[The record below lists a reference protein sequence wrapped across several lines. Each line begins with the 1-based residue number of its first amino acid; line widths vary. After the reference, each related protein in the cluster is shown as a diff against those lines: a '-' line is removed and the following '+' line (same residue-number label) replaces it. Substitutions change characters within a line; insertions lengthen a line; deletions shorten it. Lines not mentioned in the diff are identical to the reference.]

1 MGISSFYVDAGSC
14 SHGDLGQIGF
24 NDVLILPK
32 SSKLNS
38 RSEVNLEKTFV
49 FKNNITWTGIPIIAA
64 NMTSVGTLEVYNTL
78 SKYKIIT
85 ALHKFYK
92 LL

>member
-1 MGISSFYVDAGSC
+1 MNYNNKFVNNEKYFD
-14 SHGDLGQIGF
+14 F

-38 RSEVNLEKTFV
+38 RSEVNLEKTIT

-64 NMTSVGTLEVYNTL
+64 NMTSVGTLEVYSVL

-92 LL
+92 LQDLI